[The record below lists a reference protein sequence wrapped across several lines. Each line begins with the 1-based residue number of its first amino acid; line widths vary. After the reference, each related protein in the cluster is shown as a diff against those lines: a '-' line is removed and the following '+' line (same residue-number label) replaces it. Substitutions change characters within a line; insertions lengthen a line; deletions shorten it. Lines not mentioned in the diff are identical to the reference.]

1 MSAESMMDKVRK
13 FKAKRPQGFSGNR
26 IRGIFHKWKE
36 GDNIIRL
43 VSEFIEVKTHYIAP
57 NVKRQERGLCQA
69 VAFQGDNSLPQTI
82 NCFDWDA
89 TTEEPRKAKTCPI
102 CALARIAK
110 DLMRTAGVS
119 EEDKKNLN
127 LLRQQASAKSNLK
140 WNILDREDPYVV
152 MIDESGAE
160 KRVLGFKIATVGME
174 AWNDIEGIFEQC
186 AFDITDPDNGIDIK
200 VIRGNNG
207 TRTQYS
213 AQAILA
219 GKELKVTPFTEE
231 ERALQLHDL
240 KAICGKMSNRQA
252 VFDALHEDLRE
263 LIDVNSSPSV
273 DASLEKEADEATADV
288 VSEEPVA
295 EGLPV
300 EVMAAATEAIEDGD
314 GLMDGAVPAPA
325 APVAPKAPVVAPRA
339 PIAAPKAPVAVRTPV
354 SPKAPVVA
362 PRAPVAAPVAPKA
375 PVVAPRAPI
384 SAPKAPVAAPRMAGA
399 ITPRRAVPVSD
410 PQKPPAK

>member
-1 MSAESMMDKVRK
+1 MSAESMMDKVRR
-13 FKAKRPQGFSGNR
+13 FKASRPQGFSGNR

-36 GDNIIRL
+36 GDNVIRL
-43 VSEFIEVKTHYIAP
+43 AGEFIEVKTHYIAP

-69 VAFQGDNSLPQTI
+69 VAFQGDNALSQTI
-82 NCFDWDA
+82 NCFDWDV
-89 TTEEPRKAKTCPI
+89 TTEEPRKAKTCPV
-102 CALARIAK
+102 CALARIAR

-127 LLRQQASAKSNLK
+127 ILRQQASAKSNLK
-140 WNILDREDPYVV
+140 WNIFDREDPYVL
-152 MIDESGAE
+152 MIDESGKE
-160 KRVLGFKIATVGME
+160 SRVLGFKIATVGME

-213 AQAILA
+213 AQAILS
-219 GKELKVTPFTEE
+219 GKELKVTPFSEE

-240 KAICGKMSNRQA
+240 KAICGKMSSRQA

-263 LIDVNSSPSV
+263 LIDLNSSPAV

-288 VSEEPVA
+288 VSEEPVS

-300 EVMAAATEAIEDGD
+300 EVRAAATEAIEDGD
-314 GLMDGAVPAPA
+314 GLMAGTASSPVVPKAPVA
-325 APVAPKAPVVAPRA
+325 APRAPVMAPKAPVATPRAPVAAPRAPVAPKAPVAAPVAPRSPVVAPRA
-339 PIAAPKAPVAVRTPV
+339 PIAAPKAPVAVPR
-354 SPKAPVVA
+354 VA
-362 PRAPVAAPVAPKA
+362 
-375 PVVAPRAPI
+375 
-384 SAPKAPVAAPRMAGA
+384 GT